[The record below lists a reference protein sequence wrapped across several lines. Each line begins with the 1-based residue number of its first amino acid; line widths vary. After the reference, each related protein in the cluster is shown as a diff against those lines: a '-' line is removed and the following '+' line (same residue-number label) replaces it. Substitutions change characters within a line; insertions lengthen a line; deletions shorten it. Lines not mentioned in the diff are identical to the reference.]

1 MNMRQQWELHDREM
15 SLADNVDR
23 LIEVNNK
30 IKELEVEKTALTSAI
45 ISDLSHNKNGEQT
58 YSVGTMK
65 VTCRTPQ
72 ILSLDKKAYLSGDVY
87 LDPAFDPIEV
97 SETFKVNRAAYEDY
111 LSKAP
116 QTARIALDMLI
127 QSKPGKASVVVRM

>member
-1 MNMRQQWELHDREM
+1 MRQQWELHDREM

-30 IKELEVEKTALTSAI
+30 IKELEVEKAALTSAI
-45 ISDLSHNKNGEQT
+45 ISDLCHNKNGEST
-58 YSVGTMK
+58 YSVGTMR
-65 VTCRTPQ
+65 VICRTPQ

-87 LDPAFDPIEV
+87 LDPAFDPIESSQV
-97 SETFKVNRAAYEDY
+97 FKVNRAAYEDY

-127 QSKPGKASVVVRM
+127 ESKPGKPSVIVKVA

>member
-1 MNMRQQWELHDREM
+1 MNMRQQWEVIDREF

-23 LIEVNNK
+23 LIKINNK
-30 IKELEVEKTALTSAI
+30 IKELEVERAALTSAI
-45 ISDLSHNKNGEQT
+45 ISDLGHSKAGETT

-116 QTARIALDMLI
+116 QTARVALDMLI

>member
-1 MNMRQQWELHDREM
+1 MRQQWELHDREM

-30 IKELEVEKTALTSAI
+30 IKELEVEKAALTAAI
-45 ISDLSHNKNGEQT
+45 ITDLGHNKNGEST
-58 YSVGTMK
+58 YSVGTMR

-87 LDPAFDPIEV
+87 LDPAFDPIESSQV
-97 SETFKVNRAAYEDY
+97 FKVNRAAYEDY

-127 QSKPGKASVVVRM
+127 ESKPGKASVVVKVA

>member
-1 MNMRQQWELHDREM
+1 MRQQWELHDREM

-23 LIEVNNK
+23 LVLINNK
-30 IKELEVEKTALTSAI
+30 IKELEVEKAALTSAI
-45 ISDLSHNKNGEQT
+45 INDLGHEKNGETT

-87 LDPAFDPIEV
+87 LDPAFDPIDSSQV
-97 SETFKVNRAAYEDY
+97 FKVNRAAYEEY

-127 QSKPGKASVVVRM
+127 QSKPGKASVVVKL